1 MAYLVPTDA
10 DGKYAEDCYSLN
22 ALYTELGSLPVR
34 KVFVFLDACFSG
46 SQRGDG
52 MLMAARGLALA
63 PKEEKPLGDNMVIF
77 SAATGAETA
86 YPYKE
91 RKHGMFTY
99 YLLNMLY
106 RTKGSCNIGE
116 LGEYVGKKV
125 AEKSVLVNSK
135 KQTPTLTSSIRGEWK
150 NLTLR

>member
-1 MAYLVPTDA
+1 
-10 DGKYAEDCYSLN
+10 
-22 ALYTELGSLPVR
+22 
-34 KVFVFLDACFSG
+34 
-46 SQRGDG
+46 

-106 RTKGSCNIGE
+106 RTKGACNIGE

-135 KQTPTLTSSIRGEWK
+135 KQTPTQTSSIRGEWK